1 MLFRSTRGKDIVAA
15 LGKVAGAN
23 AGFVSR
29 GDKSGTHAAE
39 LRFWK
44 IANLDNAKGSGYREC
59 GCGMGPALN
68 TASGM
73 DAYIMSDRGTWLAFK
88 NRATLKILS
97 EGDVKLFNQYGVM
110 LANPQRHP
118 HVKRE
123 FGMAF
128 VNWIKI
134 GRAHV

>member
-1 MLFRSTRGKDIVAA
+1 MCSSDL
-15 LGKVAGAN
+15 
-23 AGFVSR
+23 
-29 GDKSGTHAAE
+29 
-39 LRFWK
+39 
-44 IANLDNAKGSGYREC
+44 
-59 GCGMGPALN
+59 
-68 TASGM
+68 
-73 DAYIMSDRGTWLAFK
+73 AYIMSDRGTWLAFK

-128 VNWIKI
+128 VNWITSAEGQQAIASYRIEGESLFFPNAKKE
-134 GRAHV
+134 GS